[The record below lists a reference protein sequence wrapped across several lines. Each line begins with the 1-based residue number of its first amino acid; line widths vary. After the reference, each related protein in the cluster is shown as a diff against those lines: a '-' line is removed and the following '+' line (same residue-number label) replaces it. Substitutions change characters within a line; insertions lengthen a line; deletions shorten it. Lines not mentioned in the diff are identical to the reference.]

1 MIQTDKKSEL
11 REALFG
17 IAPWFNRVLVF
28 SLLTNILVLTPSWYM
43 LEVYDR
49 VVNSQSHRT
58 LLMLTLL
65 VVGLY
70 AMLEAIEWVR
80 STIMHEASRNF
91 DKRLRE
97 RVFDSVLSARLRN
110 LPAGASGQALN
121 DLRMLRDFISSNVI
135 LAFLDAPL
143 ALIVLVFLY
152 FINPILCWF
161 AIAGAVVQFL
171 IGFFNEQ
178 RIREPLIQA
187 NKGALVSQVY
197 AGGILRNA
205 QVIESMGM
213 LDALRTRWMARQ
225 RDFLVKQAEASDSAG
240 TNAALS
246 KLTQSLLSSLM
257 LGMGCWLT
265 IKGEMFGSG
274 MIVGSILGGRIL
286 SPLVQIIGNWRQVE
300 STREAYVRID
310 SLLRDCKEEPWSLP
324 LPPPKGNLL
333 VDNVT
338 AGPPGSTLQILRGIA
353 FRVAAGDS
361 VAIVG
366 PSASGKTTLARL
378 LVGVWTPMNGKI
390 RLDGS
395 DVSTW
400 NKAELGPYIGYL
412 PQSIE
417 LFDGTIAENISR
429 FGTPD
434 TEKVRD
440 ACRLVGLEE
449 FIETLPQKYETLIGD
464 DGSFLSGGQR
474 QRIALARAV
483 YGMPTFVVLDEP
495 NSSLD
500 EAGDAALIATLNH
513 LKSAGTT
520 VIVVTHRLQLLEAI
534 EYLLI
539 LVDGQIR
546 QFGPRD
552 QVLAAMQ
559 PKTAPAQ
566 AEPSEGRHA

>member
-11 REALFG
+11 REALSG
-17 IAPWFNRVLVF
+17 ITPWLYRVLVF

-49 VVNSQSHRT
+49 VVNSRSHRT
-58 LLMLTLL
+58 LFMLTLL

-80 STIMHEASRNF
+80 STIMHEAARNF

-110 LPAGASGQALN
+110 YPAGASGQALN
-121 DLRMLRDFISSNVI
+121 DLRTIRDFISSNVI

-161 AIAGAVVQFL
+161 AIGGAVVQFL
-171 IGFFNEQ
+171 IGYFNEK
-178 RIREPLIQA
+178 RIREPLSQA
-187 NKGALVSQVY
+187 NKGSLVSQVY

-300 STREAYVRID
+300 GTREAYVRID
-310 SLLRDCKEEPWSLP
+310 SLLREFTEEPWALP

-395 DVSTW
+395 DISTW
-400 NKAELGPYIGYL
+400 NKAELGPHIGYL
-412 PQSIE
+412 PQTVE
-417 LFDGTIAENISR
+417 LFDGTIAENVSR
-429 FGTPD
+429 FGPPD
-434 TEKVRD
+434 TEKVHD
-440 ACRLVGLEE
+440 ACRMVGLDG
-449 FIETLPQKYETLIGD
+449 FIETLPQKYDTLIGD

-483 YGMPTFVVLDEP
+483 YGMPAFVVLDEP

-500 EAGDAALIATLNH
+500 EAGDVALFATLSQ
-513 LKSAGTT
+513 LKSAGST

-534 EYLLI
+534 DYLLI

-559 PKTAPAQ
+559 PKTAPVPT
-566 AEPSEGRHA
+566 EPSEGRQA

>member
-1 MIQTDKKSEL
+1 MIQTDKKSEI

-17 IAPWFNRVLVF
+17 ISPWLNRVILF

-49 VVNSQSHRT
+49 VVNSRNHRT

-70 AMLEAIEWVR
+70 ALLEAIEWIR
-80 STIMHEASRNF
+80 SSIMHEAGRDF

-110 LPAGASGQALN
+110 LPSGASGQALN
-121 DLRMLRDFISSNVI
+121 DLRLMRDFISSNVI

-143 ALIVLVFLY
+143 ALIVLVFL
-152 FINPILCWF
+152 FMINPILCWF
-161 AIAGAVVQFL
+161 AIGGAVAQFL
-171 IGFFNEQ
+171 IGFFNER
-178 RIREPLIQA
+178 RIRQPLQQA
-187 NKGALVSQVY
+187 NRGSLVAQIY
-197 AGGILRNA
+197 AGGVLRNA

-213 LDALRTRWMARQ
+213 LDALKTRWILRQ
-225 RDFLVKQAEASDSAG
+225 KDFLSKQAEASDSAG

-265 IKGEMFGSG
+265 IKGEMVGSG

-286 SPLVQIIGNWRQVE
+286 SPLVQIIGNWRQVDGA
-300 STREAYVRID
+300 RDAYSRLD
-310 SLLRDCKEEPWSLP
+310 SLLGNFPAETTTMP
-324 LPPPKGNLL
+324 LPAPNGNLL
-333 VDNVT
+333 VENIT
-338 AGPPGSTLQILRGIA
+338 AGPPGTTLQILKNVG

-378 LVGVWTPMNGKI
+378 LVGVWSPMNGKV

-395 DVSTW
+395 DIFAW
-400 NKAELGPYIGYL
+400 NKAELGPHIGYL
-412 PQSIE
+412 PQTVE
-417 LFDGTIAENISR
+417 LFDGTIAENVSR
-429 FGTPD
+429 FGIPD
-434 TEKVRD
+434 PEKVRE
-440 ACRLVGLEE
+440 ACRLVGLEG
-449 FIETLPQKYETLIGD
+449 FIETLPEKYETMIGD

-474 QRIALARAV
+474 QRVALARAV
-483 YGMPTFVVLDEP
+483 YGMPKYVVLDEP

-500 EAGDAALIATLNH
+500 EAGDAALFAALSH

-520 VIVVTHRLQLLEAI
+520 VIVVTHRLQLLGAI
-534 EYLLI
+534 DYLLI

-559 PKTAPAQ
+559 QKPAPAQ
-566 AEPSEGRHA
+566 AEPTEGRKA